1 MTLADFPKFAQ
12 PRFTLAHLP
21 TPLEPLDRLRAHL
34 GAHLGTGPC
43 LYIKRDD
50 CTGLALGGNK
60 TRKLEF
66 LIGDALKQQ
75 ATAVISEG
83 GLQSNHVRQTAAAAA
98 KAGLACHLVLDHA
111 VPIATAI
118 YRNSGN
124 LLLDRLL
131 GAEIHVCGA
140 GETRAAKIQHVM
152 DMLRAKG
159 ETPYHIPTGGSN
171 AIGALGYA
179 AAALE
184 LLQQAKERKIAVDHV
199 VVASGSGGTQAG
211 LIVGMALAGADVPV
225 IGIDI
230 DDDPEPLLALVRD
243 VTDAVAQSVGLG
255 HAIPPSAFQLARGY
269 AAPGY
274 GQPNAGMIEAVKL
287 LASLEG
293 IVLDPVYTGKA
304 MAGLIDMVRQ
314 GRFGADE
321 SVVFIHTGGAP
332 GLFAYE
338 NYF

>member
-1 MTLADFPKFAQ
+1 MALADFPRFA
-12 PRFTLAHLP
+12 LAHLP
-21 TPLEPLDRLRAHL
+21 TPLEPLERLRAEL
-34 GAHLGTGPC
+34 AKTLPTVPR

-66 LIGDALKQQ
+66 LIGDALANR
-75 ATAVISEG
+75 ATAIISEG

-98 KAGLACHLVLDHA
+98 KAGLACHLVLNHA
-111 VPIATAI
+111 VPITTAI

-131 GAEIHVCGA
+131 GAVIHHCDA
-140 GETRAAKIQHVM
+140 GETRAARSARVVEE
-152 DMLRAKG
+152 LRAKD
-159 ETPYHIPTGGSN
+159 EMPYYIPLGGSN
-171 AIGALGYA
+171 ATGALGYA

-184 LLQQAKERKIAVDHV
+184 LLHQAKEQNTAIDHV
-199 VVASGSGGTQAG
+199 VVASSSGGTQAG
-211 LIVGMALAGADVPV
+211 LILGMALAGADVPILGV
-225 IGIDI
+225 DV
-230 DDDPEPLLALVRD
+230 DDDPEHALALVRD
-243 VTDAVAQSVGLG
+243 VTQAAAEKVGLRA
-255 HAIPPSAFQLARGY
+255 AIPSSAFQLARGY

-274 GQPNAGMIEAVKL
+274 GQPNAGMIAAVQM
-287 LASLEG
+287 LAQREG

-304 MAGLIDMVRQ
+304 MAGLIDLVRK
-314 GRFGADE
+314 GTFGADE
-321 SVVFIHTGGAP
+321 NVVFIHTGGAP

>member
-1 MTLADFPKFAQ
+1 VDLSSFPKF
-12 PRFTLAHLP
+12 PLAHLP
-21 TPLEPLDRLRAHL
+21 TPLEPLERLRAEI
-34 GAHLGTGPC
+34 GGPR

-66 LIGDALKQQ
+66 LIGEALANR

-111 VPIATAI
+111 VPVTTDI

-131 GAEIHVCGA
+131 GAKIHVCEA
-140 GETRAAKIQHVM
+140 GETRVARIARLQET
-152 DMLRAKG
+152 LRAKG
-159 ETPYHIPTGGSN
+159 EAPCYIPTGGSN
-171 AIGALGYA
+171 ATGALGYA

-184 LLQQAKERKIAVDHV
+184 LLQQARERDLRIDHL

-211 LIVGMALAGADVPV
+211 LILGMALADSNVPV
-225 IGIDI
+225 LGIDI
-230 DDDPEPLLALVRD
+230 DHDPEHVLALVRD
-243 VTDAVAQSVGLG
+243 VTQAAAKKAGLRA
-255 HAIPPSAFQLARGY
+255 AIPSSSFQLARGY

-274 GQPNAGMIEAVKL
+274 GEPNPGMIEAVRL
-287 LASLEG
+287 LARLEG

-304 MAGLIDMVRQ
+304 MAGLIDLVHK
-314 GRFGADE
+314 GTFGADE
-321 SVVFIHTGGAP
+321 NVVFIHTGGAP